1 MPNFF
6 MFKNFTDNEL
16 ILHWRERSDTRAL
29 GELFSRYSH
38 LVLGVCL
45 KYLKN
50 KPQAEDAV
58 MDIFEKIHNDLKKHK
73 IDYFKSWLYMVAK
86 NHCLM
91 SLRKSGLQ
99 ITDNEFVTHENSLHF
114 SEIPKEDDEREKQNA
129 SLDFCIEKL
138 RAEQKRCIEL
148 FFLQEKSYKE
158 VVDLTGFDFNAVKSH
173 VQNGKVN
180 LRKCMEAK

>member
-1 MPNFF
+1 
-6 MFKNFTDNEL
+6 MFKKMTDSEL
-16 ILHWRERSDTRAL
+16 ILHWRECNDARAL

-45 KYLKN
+45 KYFKN

-58 MDIFEKIHNDLKKHK
+58 MDIFEKIHADLKKHK
-73 IDYFKSWLYMVAK
+73 IEYFKSWLYMVAK

-91 SLRKSGLQ
+91 LLRKNGLQ

-114 SEIPKEDDEREKQNA
+114 SESPKDDDETEQQNA
-129 SLDFCIEKL
+129 SLDLCMKKL
-138 RAEQKRCIEL
+138 RMEQKYCIEL

-158 VVDLTGFDFNAVKSH
+158 VSDLTGFDFNAVKSH
-173 VQNGKVN
+173 IQNAKVN
-180 LRKCMEAK
+180 LKKCMDATG